1 MPKYVA
7 DSGDGPPVNFGAN
20 SLQVVRYSTACFR
33 YYFNRALNNI
43 PRGTIIGEIIE
54 LLPCGYAVDPLDL
67 IQYLPQRRLNP
78 PSGHRSED
86 TLGGA
91 LDLSA

>member
-7 DSGDGPPVNFGAN
+7 DSGDGPPVNFRAN
-20 SLQVVRYSTACFR
+20 SLRVVRHSRAC
-33 YYFNRALNNI
+33 YYFDRAFYNV

-67 IQYLPQRRLNP
+67 IQYLPQRRPNP